1 MAKLSRE
8 KFLKQAE
15 ELAASIRA
23 RIREG
28 AAGKPF
34 DDVSPAACAE
44 RRRRGLEDDEFFAR
58 TYLPHYLTDET
69 PGFHREIDE
78 LAYAE
83 NEPHIVMAARGYAK
97 TTRRTTLHSIKKLC
111 YRLRR
116 NMLLISDTVDKAA
129 LHLLPIRI
137 ELEVNERIR
146 CDFGEMQGGTWTDD
160 EIITAAGDRMAA
172 CSWRQNLRGEV
183 YLMQRPDEAILEDL
197 ESRESAISPR
207 QVEKRLSFVREDLI
221 PALVPSGWVVTWVG
235 SPIDAESAISKAKDL
250 RDQQGRPLFV
260 THEFMPE
267 KNGQSIWP
275 ARFPL
280 RVLRSMRR
288 LMGEDAYLQ
297 EMGLVPPSK
306 DNIFRREWF
315 RKNYFD
321 IGKFNREGKV
331 IIRGVDPSQGIHD
344 LAAILTAAIDGAT
357 LELYFL
363 QVILRRM
370 SARELIGECVRL
382 DEIIP
387 AQVNLIEGNSYRD
400 LLADIINEEKPG
412 IDFVQII
419 NTANKPLRIRT
430 QASAVELGRY
440 HLDPNVGDSKEL
452 ENEYVLFGRTGVF
465 DDGPDAGELIHRWVK
480 EGGGKPEHES
490 VRKRE
495 AEEQMKGYCSVG

>member
-34 DDVSPAACAE
+34 EDTSPAACAE
-44 RRRRGLEDDEFFAR
+44 RRKRGLEDDEFFAR
-58 TYLPHYLTDET
+58 TYLPHYFFDPT
-69 PGFHREIDE
+69 PDFHREIDE
-78 LAYAE
+78 IAYKE

-97 TTRRTTLHSIKKLC
+97 TTRRTTLHSIRKLC

-116 NMLLISDTVDKAA
+116 NMLLISDTVDKAS
-129 LHLLPIRI
+129 LHLLPIKT
-137 ELEVNERIR
+137 ELEINERIK
-146 CDFGEMQGGTWTDD
+146 CDFGDMRGGTWTDE
-160 EIITAAGDRMAA
+160 EIVTAAGNRMSAW
-172 CSWRQNLRGEV
+172 SWRQNLRGFIA
-183 YLMQRPDEAILEDL
+183 LMDRPDEAIIEDI
-197 ESRESAISPR
+197 ESRESAISPK
-207 QVEKRLSFVREDLI
+207 QVEKRLAFIREDLI
-221 PALVPSGWVVTWVG
+221 PAFIPDGWTLTWVG
-235 SPIDAESAISKAKDL
+235 SPIDAESAIMKAKDL
-250 RDQQGRPLFV
+250 RDDQGRPIFI
-260 THEFMPE
+260 THEFLPE
-267 KNGQSIWP
+267 KNGKSIWP

-280 RVLRSMRR
+280 RVLRRDRR

-306 DNIFRREWF
+306 DNIFRRMWF

-321 IGKFNREGKV
+321 ISKFNREGKV
-331 IIRGVDPSQGIHD
+331 IIRSVDPSQGIHD
-344 LAAILTAAIDGAT
+344 LAAILTTAIDGAT

-363 QVILRRM
+363 QVFLRRI
-370 SARELIGECVRL
+370 SARELIYECVRL
-382 DEIIP
+382 DELIP

-412 IDFVQII
+412 IDFVQRI
-419 NTANKPLRIRT
+419 NTENKTLRIRT

-480 EGGGKPEHES
+480 EGGGKPEYKS
-490 VRKRE
+490 VLKRE
-495 AEEQMKGYCSVG
+495 SEKQMAGYCNVG